1 MDGKCPNC
9 GAWNQMEEIVEKA
22 ANPKHGV
29 KSKEAAGKVQNWIM
43 LNMNLP
49 LEF

>member
-1 MDGKCPNC
+1 MSKLWCMEPDGRNC
-9 GAWNQMEEIVEKA
+9 REA

>member
-1 MDGKCPNC
+1 MSKLWCMEPDGRNC
-9 GAWNQMEEIVEKA
+9 EKA